1 MSDKIRWRE
10 LNFLNG
16 IWRAR
21 AECAGLESQVAALR
35 ERRARL
41 SDVLDGDGNA
51 GLIPE
56 LEERIRDLEE
66 HHRVW
71 CALEQEVGG
80 VIARV
85 EDPVCRAVLTLRYIS
100 LLRWGEIR
108 DRLEQQNLY
117 YSQRQI
123 FNLHSQGLEAV
134 GRILLEKE
142 ENDCIELQ

>member
-16 IWRAR
+16 IWQAR
-21 AECAGLESQVAALR
+21 AECAGLESQVTALR

-56 LEERIRDLEE
+56 LEDRIRDLEE
-66 HHRVW
+66 HHRAW
-71 CALEQEVGG
+71 CVLEREVGT
-80 VIARV
+80 VIGQI
-85 EDPVCRAVLTLRYIS
+85 EDPVCRAVLSLRYIS
-100 LLRWGEIR
+100 LLRWSEIQ
-108 DRLEQQNLY
+108 DRMEQQGLY

-123 FNLHSQGLEAV
+123 FNLHNQGLEAV
-134 GRILLEKE
+134 GVILASK